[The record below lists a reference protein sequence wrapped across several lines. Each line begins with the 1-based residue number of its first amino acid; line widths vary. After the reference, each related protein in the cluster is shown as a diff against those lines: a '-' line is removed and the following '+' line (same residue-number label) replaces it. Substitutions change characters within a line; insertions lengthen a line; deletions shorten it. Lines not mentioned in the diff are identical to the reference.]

1 MEDFSGDSYTNLTD
15 DNYNILNPTA
25 TAIQDSNNFL
35 KSQGYVQGADG
46 NWTQT
51 DSQGNVNIMQ
61 VNNDGTLN
69 DLGSQAGTAAN
80 QNGGTGANA
89 GTSTDPSGIQK
100 LLTSFGYD
108 PKTGSLSSFLS
119 NNSGAIT
126 GLAALAALTGGNTP
140 TTSGYQGTVPN
151 LNAYRSQ
158 VQGAPATNG
167 IAMGQSYFTPMQ
179 YAAQGDAAANAAAA
193 QANKA
198 NQIVLNAQNQAN
210 QPSAPTTAQPAM
222 ATPWIAAQQAQQQR
236 INNQMNAPYEA
247 PASGVRN
254 IYPTPLEA
262 TPPPLDLQRQLY
274 AQRDNQNQPPSIG
287 SIGQPPIPQ
296 QPPTDQ
302 PPVEMPIDQAPV
314 QGPVATPLNPV
325 EMMPLAVQAARGGLM
340 SFDDGG
346 QVPDGT
352 VVWSPMQITKSS
364 QARSGYATGGI
375 TDGMR
380 QPTYLQGTTDGMADK
395 IPTTIDGKEP
405 ALLSHGEFVIPAD
418 VVSHLGNGNSDAG
431 AEQLYKMM
439 DRIREARTG
448 NKEQG
453 KRINPDKFTP
463 GGIAGYAGGGE
474 IKHYDGTST
483 SAVTSSSTTSP
494 ATALGTGASSSN
506 TLSPYVGQYVT
517 NMLGQGQAL
526 ANQPMPVYRGEL
538 TAGPSDLQQQQFS
551 GLSQL
556 AQTGLTPTNF
566 QVGTFD
572 ANAAAQ
578 YMNPYLQASLDPQ
591 LAALQRQSAINEQGD
606 LSKLTQ
612 AGAYGGSRQ
621 AVLQG
626 QDQYNLL
633 SQQANLIGQGYN
645 TAYNNAMNQFN
656 TANSQSLQAQ
666 QNQEAANEAAANYG
680 LSTLNALGQA
690 GATQQQLNQAADTAQ
705 LSQFNQQMNYPYAQ
719 LQFEQGLLNGL
730 PVSTTSTT
738 QNQTAL
744 GNILNTVGGLGTLS
758 TQLKGLTGSSGT
770 TGTTSSGTT
779 TS

>member
-1 MEDFSGDSYTNLTD
+1 MEDFSGDSYTNLSN

-89 GTSTDPSGIQK
+89 GTSTDTPAYQKALSFLGFNPS
-100 LLTSFGYD
+100 S
-108 PKTGSLSSFLS
+108 GSLSSFL
-119 NNSGAIT
+119 GANANGLT

-140 TTSGYQGTVPN
+140 TTAGYQGSVPN

-167 IAMGQSYFTPMQ
+167 IAMGQSYFTPIQ
-179 YAAQGDAAANAAAA
+179 YAAQGDTTANAAAA

-236 INNQMNAPYEA
+236 MNNQMNAQSA
-247 PASGVRN
+247 PASSVTSV
-254 IYPTPLEA
+254 YPLPA
-262 TPPPLDLQRQLY
+262 AGNVPQ
-274 AQRDNQNQPPSIG
+274 
-287 SIGQPPIPQ
+287 IPGTQ
-296 QPPTDQ
+296 
-302 PPVEMPIDQAPV
+302 
-314 QGPVATPLNPV
+314 PVAAP
-325 EMMPLAVQAARGGLM
+325 QGGLM

-352 VVWSPMQITKSS
+352 VVWSPMQITKPTQQHVGLAS
-364 QARSGYATGGI
+364 GGI
-375 TDGMR
+375 ADMR

-538 TAGPSDLQQQQFS
+538 TAGQSALQQQQYAD
-551 GLSQL
+551 LSQL

-566 QVGTFD
+566 QVGTFN

-633 SQQANLIGQGYN
+633 AQQANLIGQGYN

-690 GATQQQLNQAADTAQ
+690 GSTQQQLNQAADTAQ

-719 LQFEQGLLNGL
+719 LQFEQGLLYGL

-744 GNILNTVGGLGTLS
+744 GNILNTVGGLGSLN
-758 TQLKGLTGSSGT
+758 TQLNNFGTSSGT
-770 TGTTSSGTT
+770 TGSGSPGTT
-779 TS
+779 KN

>member
-1 MEDFSGDSYTNLTD
+1 MEDTSGGSTTGTDSGGSTTTTTTD
-15 DNYNILNPTA
+15 GGSTIGGVTLAKGVYASSGSP
-25 TAIQDSNNFL
+25 S
-35 KSQGYVQGADG
+35 GYFDANGAPVNADG
-46 NWTQT
+46 TVFDQT
-51 DSQGNVNIMQ
+51 STNTGGS
-61 VNNDGTLN
+61 GT
-69 DLGSQAGTAAN
+69 T
-80 QNGGTGANA
+80 TT
-89 GTSTDPSGIQK
+89 GTSTAGTNTSSSNGLAGTWAGNLLSSLGIPIG
-100 LLTSFGYD
+100 S
-108 PKTGSLSSFLS
+108 GSLGSILSS
-119 NNSGAIT
+119 NSGALT
-126 GLAALAALTGGNTP
+126 GLAALAALTSSNTP
-140 TTSGYQGTVPN
+140 TTAGYQGSIPN
-151 LNAYRSQ
+151 LNAIRSQ
-158 VQGAPATNG
+158 VPASQAVNG
-167 IAMGQSYFTPMQ
+167 VAMGQNYFTPVQ
-179 YAAQGDAAANAAAA
+179 YVNQSDAAANTAARTADQQNQYNMA
-193 QANKA
+193 VQNYA
-198 NQIVLNAQNQAN
+198 NQAPA
-210 QPSAPTTAQPAM
+210 PSPQPAM

-236 INNQMNAPYEA
+236 MNNQMNAQSA
-247 PASGVRN
+247 PASSVTSV
-254 IYPTPLEA
+254 YPLPA
-262 TPPPLDLQRQLY
+262 AGNVPQ
-274 AQRDNQNQPPSIG
+274 
-287 SIGQPPIPQ
+287 IPGTQ
-296 QPPTDQ
+296 
-302 PPVEMPIDQAPV
+302 
-314 QGPVATPLNPV
+314 PVAAP
-325 EMMPLAVQAARGGLM
+325 QGGLM

-352 VVWSPMQITKSS
+352 VVWSPMQLSKPS
-364 QARSGYATGGI
+364 QPQVNLASGGIAGYADG
-375 TDGMR
+375 GMR

-463 GGIAGYAGGGE
+463 GGIAGYATGGG
-474 IKHYDGTST
+474 IKHYDGTAT
-483 SAVTSSSTTSP
+483 SAVTSNA
-494 ATALGTGASSSN
+494 ATAGNTTGASSSN

-526 ANQPMPVYRGEL
+526 ANQPMPVYQGQL
-538 TAGPSDLQQQQFS
+538 TAGPSALQNQQFS
-551 GLSQL
+551 DLSQL

-566 QVGTFD
+566 QSGTFD

-656 TANSQSLQAQ
+656 TANAQSLQAQ

-690 GATQQQLNQAADTAQ
+690 GATQQGLNQAADTAQ
-705 LSQFNQQMNYPYAQ
+705 LNQFNQQMNYPYAQ
-719 LQFEQGLLNGL
+719 VQFEQGLLNGL
-730 PVSTTSTT
+730 PVTTTATT
-738 QNQTAL
+738 PNQTTL
-744 GNILNTVGGLGTLS
+744 GNILNTVGGLGSLN
-758 TQLKGLTGSSGT
+758 TQLSGLAGS
-770 TGTTSSGTT
+770 TGTTSGGSQGTT
-779 TS
+779 TNSSGG